1 MTGIT
6 DIAEIAMLNELARM
20 SVHSQNLANVG
31 TLGYKRD
38 VAVNRAF
45 ASLLG
50 EAARPVGTAN
60 IPPTLQSDVSPATSA
75 VTDPSQGAIQ
85 RTDNPLDV
93 AIEGK
98 GFFEISTA
106 DGVRYTRRGRFSL
119 DGGGR
124 LVTSDGNVVNGI
136 SGEIRLHTANPRIDS
151 QGTVWD
157 GEDVMGHLKIVLF
170 DEADR
175 LEKSGPGNFSLGK
188 AQPRNGSTYERVRQ
202 GFVETS
208 NVSTQQEMVQI
219 ITTLRQFEMNQR
231 IVRSY
236 DDMMD
241 TAISTLGDM
250 RR

>member
-1 MTGIT
+1 MAGIT

-20 SVHSQNLANVG
+20 SVHSQNLANLG

-45 ASLLG
+45 AAMLG
-50 EAARPVGTAN
+50 EATRQVGTAPMPGIQTN
-60 IPPTLQSDVSPATSA
+60 VSPTTSA
-75 VTDPSQGAIQ
+75 VTDSSQGSLQ
-85 RTDNPLDV
+85 QTDNPLDL
-93 AIEGK
+93 ALEGE
-98 GFFEISTA
+98 GFFELSTP
-106 DGVRYTRRGRFSL
+106 DGLRYTRRGRFSL

-124 LVTSDGNVVNGI
+124 LVTSDGNVVNGM

-151 QGTVWD
+151 QGIVWD
-157 GEDVMGHLKIVLF
+157 GDDVMGQIKIVMF
-170 DEADR
+170 DKADN

-188 AQPRNGSTYERVRQ
+188 AQPRVGPTHERMRQ
-202 GFVETS
+202 GFVEMS
-208 NVSTQQEMVQI
+208 NVSTQQEMIQM

-231 IVRSY
+231 VVRSY